1 MAQKI
6 MEEKEMKTL
15 LRIVLIGF
23 LVVFFAELSFAD
35 EFNFRKTKWG
45 MSIAQVKSSEPLD
58 VAKENENLLGYKTN
72 VIGKDVFVAYFF
84 VDNQLVRARYV
95 LAESHTNKN
104 DFITD
109 YNDFKEI
116 LTKKYGKPKQ
126 DETFWRNDLY
136 KDDYSDWGTAISL
149 GHLIYLSSWETQDTE
164 INNMLMGE
172 NYDISCIVEYSSKN
186 LKEIEKKAQEKKA
199 LDAF

>member
-1 MAQKI
+1 
-6 MEEKEMKTL
+6 MKTL
-15 LRIVLIGF
+15 MRIVLVGL

-35 EFNFRKTKWG
+35 EYNFRKTKWG

-58 VAKENENLLGYKTN
+58 VVKEDENLLGYKTN
-72 VIGKDVFVAYFF
+72 VIGKDVLVAYFF
-84 VDNQLVRARYV
+84 IDNQLVRARYV

-126 DETFWRNDLY
+126 DETFWKNDLY
-136 KDDYSDWGTAISL
+136 KDDYSDWGTAISI
-149 GHLIYLSSWETQDTE
+149 GHLVYLSSWETQDTE
-164 INNMLMGE
+164 INNVLTGD
-172 NYDISCIVEYSSKN
+172 NFDISCIVEYSSKN
-186 LKEIEKKAQEKKA
+186 LKELEKKAQEKKA